1 MFELSEEHLIMT
13 SDDHRLK
20 LTTHRIIFD
29 NSKKREQIMLEDY
42 QGFEFVNAH
51 VGTYKGLAI
60 FTNALSILILYF
72 SWSAGNFSL
81 VELIRSALMIPFVL
95 LSGFTFFLYRLSRR
109 YFILLIGKY
118 NSIEIRIENPKH
130 RSVKRFLQRIKEES
144 DQQRQKYSLHQK
156 NA

>member
-13 SDDHRLK
+13 SDDHKLK

-29 NSKKREQIMLEDY
+29 NSNKREQIMLEDY
-42 QGFEFVNAH
+42 QGFEFINAH

-60 FTNALSILILYF
+60 FTNTLSILVLYF
-72 SWSAGNFSL
+72 AWSSESFSL
-81 VELIRSALMIPFVL
+81 IQLIRSAFMIPFVM

-130 RSVKRFLQRIKEES
+130 KSVKKFLQRIKEES
-144 DQQRQKYSLHQK
+144 DLQKQKYFQD
-156 NA
+156 

>member
-1 MFELSEEHLIMT
+1 MFELIEEHLIMT
-13 SDDHRLK
+13 SDDHKLK

-29 NSKKREQIMLEDY
+29 NSNKREQIMLEDY
-42 QGFEFVNAH
+42 QGFEFINAH

-60 FTNALSILILYF
+60 FTNTLSILVLYF
-72 SWSAGNFSL
+72 AWSSESFSL
-81 VELIRSALMIPFVL
+81 IQLIRSAFMIPFVV

-130 RSVKRFLQRIKEES
+130 KSVKKFLQRIKEES
-144 DQQRQKYSLHQK
+144 DLQKQKYFQD
-156 NA
+156 

>member
-13 SDDHRLK
+13 SDDHKLK

-29 NSKKREQIMLEDY
+29 NSNKREQIMLEDY
-42 QGFEFVNAH
+42 QGFEFINAH

-60 FTNALSILILYF
+60 FTNTLSILVLYF
-72 SWSAGNFSL
+72 AWSSESFSL
-81 VELIRSALMIPFVL
+81 IQLIRSAFMIPFVV

-130 RSVKRFLQRIKEES
+130 KSVKKFLQRIKEES
-144 DQQRQKYSLHQK
+144 DLQKQKYFQD
-156 NA
+156 

>member
-13 SDDHRLK
+13 SDDHKLK

-29 NSKKREQIMLEDY
+29 NSNKREQIMLEDY
-42 QGFEFVNAH
+42 QGFEFINAH

-60 FTNALSILILYF
+60 FTNTLSILVLYF
-72 SWSAGNFSL
+72 AWSFESFSL
-81 VELIRSALMIPFVL
+81 IQLIRSAFMIPFVV

-130 RSVKRFLQRIKEES
+130 KSVKKFLQRIKEES
-144 DQQRQKYSLHQK
+144 DLQKQKYFQD
-156 NA
+156 

>member
-13 SDDHRLK
+13 SDDHKLK

-29 NSKKREQIMLEDY
+29 NSNKREQIMLEDY
-42 QGFEFVNAH
+42 QGFEFINAH

-60 FTNALSILILYF
+60 FTNTLSILVLYF
-72 SWSAGNFSL
+72 AWSSESFSL
-81 VELIRSALMIPFVL
+81 IQLIRSAFMIPFVV

-130 RSVKRFLQRIKEES
+130 KSVKKFLQRIKEES
-144 DQQRQKYSLHQK
+144 DLQKQKYFHD
-156 NA
+156 